1 MTDDL
6 EIETAQAET
15 APEVVPEVPPEPEAP
30 PEVVTK
36 PETEET
42 ETDDEGEEKPHK
54 KTGSQRWKEKAARE
68 AQEKEYWKSQALQ
81 ASKTEAPAPI
91 QVSPDGPKLEDYDTH
106 AEWVKA
112 SIRFEAKA
120 MIEAEKRQQ
129 TWEQKASK
137 AREKFEDFD
146 EALETAP
153 APSRAVAEV
162 LNESPIG
169 GEVAYHLAT
178 HPDEY
183 QRINRMAPVAAAL
196 ELGRIEAR
204 LAPPAQKKAPAPVTK
219 APRPPSPVTAVSTP
233 RPSDDGRIE
242 SY

>member
-1 MTDDL
+1 MSDDL
-6 EIETAQAET
+6 VFDEVAPVET
-15 APEVVPEVPPEPEAP
+15 APEAVPEPAPVEAEPEAPEPEAA
-30 PEVVTK
+30 EA
-36 PETEET
+36 EA
-42 ETDDEGEEKPHK
+42 DDEAEKPRHK
-54 KTGSQRWKEKAARE
+54 PGSQKWKEKAQRE
-68 AQEKEYWKSQALQ
+68 AQEKEYWKAQALQ
-81 ASKTEAPAPI
+81 QKTPEPAPSP
-91 QVSPDGPKLEDYDTH
+91 VSADGPKQDDFDTH

-112 SIRFEAKA
+112 SIRYEAKA

-129 TWEQKASK
+129 TWEQKAQA
-137 AREKFEDFD
+137 ARTRFTDFD

-169 GEVAYHLAT
+169 GDVAYHLAT

-183 QRINRMAPVAAAL
+183 NRINRLGPVAAAL

-204 LAPPAQKKAPAPVTK
+204 LAPQKKAPITPATK
-219 APRPPSPVTAVSTP
+219 APRPPSPVTAAAAA
-233 RPSDDGRIE
+233 RPSDDGRVE

>member
-1 MTDDL
+1 MSDDL
-6 EIETAQAET
+6 VFDEVAPTET
-15 APEVVPEVPPEPEAP
+15 APEAVPEPAAVEAEPEAPEPEA
-30 PEVVTK
+30 ED
-36 PETEET
+36 TEA
-42 ETDDEGEEKPHK
+42 TDEAEKPRHK
-54 KTGSQRWKEKAARE
+54 PGSQKWKEKAQRE
-68 AQEKEYWKSQALQ
+68 AQEKEYWKAQALQ
-81 ASKTEAPAPI
+81 QKSPEPAPVA
-91 QVSPDGPKLEDYDTH
+91 QDGPKQDDYDTH

-112 SIRFEAKA
+112 SIRYEAKA

-129 TWEQKASK
+129 TWEQKASA
-137 AREKFEDFD
+137 ARARFTDFD

-169 GEVAYHLAT
+169 GDVAYHLAT

-183 QRINRMAPVAAAL
+183 ARINRLGPVAAAL

-204 LAPPAQKKAPAPVTK
+204 LVPQKKAPIPATK
-219 APRPPSPVTAVSTP
+219 APRPPSPVTAASAA
-233 RPSDDGRIE
+233 RPSDDGRVE

>member
-1 MTDDL
+1 MSDDL
-6 EIETAQAET
+6 VFDEVAPVET
-15 APEVVPEVPPEPEAP
+15 APEAVPEPAPVEAEPEAPEPEAA
-30 PEVVTK
+30 EA
-36 PETEET
+36 EA
-42 ETDDEGEEKPHK
+42 DDEAEKPRHK
-54 KTGSQRWKEKAARE
+54 PGSQKWKEKAQRE
-68 AQEKEYWKSQALQ
+68 AQEKEYWKAQALQ
-81 ASKTEAPAPI
+81 QKAPEPTPTP
-91 QVSPDGPKLEDYDTH
+91 VSADGPKQDDFDTH

-129 TWEQKASK
+129 TWDQKAQA
-137 AREKFEDFD
+137 ARTRFTDFD

-169 GEVAYHLAT
+169 GDVAYHLAT

-183 QRINRMAPVAAAL
+183 NRINRLGPVAAAL

-204 LAPPAQKKAPAPVTK
+204 LAPQKKAPITPATK
-219 APRPPSPVTAVSTP
+219 APRPPSPVTAAAAA
-233 RPSDDGRIE
+233 RPSDDGRVE

>member
-1 MTDDL
+1 MSDDL
-6 EIETAQAET
+6 VFDEVAPVET
-15 APEVVPEVPPEPEAP
+15 APEAVPEPAPVEAEPEAPEPEAA
-30 PEVVTK
+30 EA
-36 PETEET
+36 EA
-42 ETDDEGEEKPHK
+42 DDEAEKPRHK
-54 KTGSQRWKEKAARE
+54 PGSQKWKEKALRE
-68 AQEKEYWKSQALQ
+68 AQEKEYWKAQALQ
-81 ASKTEAPAPI
+81 QKAPEPTPTP
-91 QVSPDGPKLEDYDTH
+91 VSADGPKQDDFDTH

-129 TWEQKASK
+129 TWEQKAQA
-137 AREKFEDFD
+137 ARTRFTDFD

-169 GEVAYHLAT
+169 GDVAYHLAT

-183 QRINRMAPVAAAL
+183 NRINRLGPVAAAL

-204 LAPPAQKKAPAPVTK
+204 LVPQKKAPITPATK
-219 APRPPSPVTAVSTP
+219 APRPPSPVTAAAAA
-233 RPSDDGRIE
+233 RPSDDGRVE

>member
-1 MTDDL
+1 MSDDL
-6 EIETAQAET
+6 VFDDVAPVET
-15 APEVVPEVPPEPEAP
+15 APEAVPEPAPVEAEPEAPEPEA
-30 PEVVTK
+30 ED
-36 PETEET
+36 TEA
-42 ETDDEGEEKPHK
+42 TDEAEKPRHK
-54 KTGSQRWKEKAARE
+54 PGSQKWKEKAQRE
-68 AQEKEYWKSQALQ
+68 AQEKEYWKAQALQ
-81 ASKTEAPAPI
+81 QKSPEPTPVA
-91 QVSPDGPKLEDYDTH
+91 QVSADGPKQDDYDTH

-112 SIRFEAKA
+112 SIRYEAKA

-129 TWEQKASK
+129 TWEQKASA
-137 AREKFEDFD
+137 ARARFNDFD

-169 GEVAYHLAT
+169 GDVAYHLAT

-183 QRINRMAPVAAAL
+183 QRINRLGPVAAAL

-204 LAPPAQKKAPAPVTK
+204 LAPPQQKKSPIPTTK
-219 APRPPSPVTAVSTP
+219 APRPPSPVTAAAAA

>member
-1 MTDDL
+1 MSDDL
-6 EIETAQAET
+6 VFDEVAPVET
-15 APEVVPEVPPEPEAP
+15 APEAVPEPAPVEAEPEAPEPEAA
-30 PEVVTK
+30 EA
-36 PETEET
+36 EA
-42 ETDDEGEEKPHK
+42 DDEAEKPRHK
-54 KTGSQRWKEKAARE
+54 PGSQKWKEKALRE
-68 AQEKEYWKSQALQ
+68 AQEKEYWKAQALQ
-81 ASKTEAPAPI
+81 QKAPEPTPTP
-91 QVSPDGPKLEDYDTH
+91 VSADGPKQDDFDTH

-129 TWEQKASK
+129 TWDQKAQA
-137 AREKFEDFD
+137 ARTRFTDFD

-169 GEVAYHLAT
+169 GDVAYHLAT

-183 QRINRMAPVAAAL
+183 NRINRLGPVAAAL

-204 LAPPAQKKAPAPVTK
+204 LAPQKKAPITPATK
-219 APRPPSPVTAVSTP
+219 APRPPSPVTAAAAA
-233 RPSDDGRIE
+233 RPSDDGRVE

>member
-1 MTDDL
+1 MSDDL
-6 EIETAQAET
+6 VFDEVAPVET
-15 APEVVPEVPPEPEAP
+15 APEAVPEPAPVEVEPEAPEPEAA
-30 PEVVTK
+30 EA
-36 PETEET
+36 EA
-42 ETDDEGEEKPHK
+42 DDEAEKPRHK
-54 KTGSQRWKEKAARE
+54 PGSQKWKEKALRE
-68 AQEKEYWKSQALQ
+68 AQEKEYWKAQALQ
-81 ASKTEAPAPI
+81 QKAPEPTPTP
-91 QVSPDGPKLEDYDTH
+91 VSADGPKQDDFDTH

-129 TWEQKASK
+129 TWEQKAQA
-137 AREKFEDFD
+137 ARTRFTDFD

-169 GEVAYHLAT
+169 GDVAYHLAT

-183 QRINRMAPVAAAL
+183 NRINRLGPVAAAL

-204 LAPPAQKKAPAPVTK
+204 LVPQKKAPITPATK
-219 APRPPSPVTAVSTP
+219 APRPPSPVTAAAAA
-233 RPSDDGRIE
+233 RPSDDGRVE

>member
-1 MTDDL
+1 MSEDL
-6 EIETAQAET
+6 VFDEVAPTET
-15 APEVVPEVPPEPEAP
+15 APEAVPEPAPVEAEPEAP
-30 PEVVTK
+30 E
-36 PETEET
+36 PETAET
-42 ETDDEGEEKPHK
+42 ETEDEAEKPRHK
-54 KTGSQRWKEKAARE
+54 PGSQKWKEKALRE
-68 AQEKEYWKSQALQ
+68 AQEKEFWKAQVIQ
-81 ASKTEAPAPI
+81 QQKAPEPAAAP
-91 QVSPDGPKLEDYDTH
+91 VSADGPKQDDFETH

-129 TWEQKASK
+129 TWEQKAQA
-137 AREKFEDFD
+137 ARTRFTDFD

-162 LNESPIG
+162 LNESPLG
-169 GEVAYHLAT
+169 GDVAYHLAT

-183 QRINRMAPVAAAL
+183 QRINRLGPVAAAL

-204 LAPPAQKKAPAPVTK
+204 LNPAQKKAPIPASK
-219 APRPPSPVTAVSTP
+219 APRPPSPVTAAAAA
-233 RPSDDGRIE
+233 RPSDDGRVE